1 MYTITDIKEIPACGK
16 DIKYRVEIG
25 VDTEADLPTPRE
37 NWAVNS
43 LALIADTHEVRVL
56 NHKKEWV

>member
-16 DIKYRVEIG
+16 DIKYCVEIT
-25 VDTEADLPTPRE
+25 VDTEADLPTPRD
-37 NWAVNS
+37 NWAAGS
-43 LALIADTHEVRVL
+43 LALIADTHEVRAL